1 MRTINYLPPPKS
13 DSSSP
18 LNPNTPPSSSSCD
31 SDSLFSNFDS
41 ASPSSTSSL
50 LSSPI
55 SPSTSTSSSEANPK
69 KPKRTYTRKTTV
81 KKDQMIDSSRI
92 MLCMFVMS
100 ILFFNP
106 FNLILSPSDPN
117 ELAYQT
123 GQYSSNKPVNSRV
136 LNAIDLEIEHFNKS
150 NPNLDIKPRFN
161 GLYLFGWFLNAILIT
176 FCLFRVYV
184 SGDPRIDSDKT
195 NESRLSLNYQKACRN
210 FQRKE
215 YEQAFSRFSNSLKEL
230 GQSAPSTKSE
240 LLVGILWQLI
250 KLAMDYFY
258 IGKILSKLSVW
269 IYGPENFTAYR
280 LSAIHHFE
288 LHKFAYLNL
297 ESEKDFHLKIATT
310 SSDQKSN
317 NTASMYSYLIGIY
330 FMLAA
335 INMSSVYMRS
345 EAQKDAKNEYNNYEM
360 YFSMILYL
368 KFYLP
373 LRVSTFLTKYFFRQ
387 KILKNQGDQVDT
399 SKMSKLQTIKALLNK
414 RIFIEF
420 LEDFDNKADM
430 NFDNRENND
439 ITWQQKS
446 LNLMSYKRRIFSTN
460 SALNESNAT
469 DSTCDISVNSISCD
483 YIVQKFQEFLFF
495 KMADQIINQAS
506 FISTEKILKKSSSL
520 ECQLLSSEENCELE
534 DVDDQHKFS
543 QLVELYEENLDYFYY
558 CNTKLSKLV
567 IQETQYT
574 LVKFLNMTNRW
585 KLRKFDFEIRLNEL
599 KNSYKR

>member
-1 MRTINYLPPPKS
+1 
-13 DSSSP
+13 
-18 LNPNTPPSSSSCD
+18 
-31 SDSLFSNFDS
+31 
-41 ASPSSTSSL
+41 
-50 LSSPI
+50 
-55 SPSTSTSSSEANPK
+55 
-69 KPKRTYTRKTTV
+69 
-81 KKDQMIDSSRI
+81 
-92 MLCMFVMS
+92 MFVMS

-368 KFYLP
+368 KFHLP

-534 DVDDQHKFS
+534 DVDDEHKFS
-543 QLVELYEENLDYFYY
+543 QLVELYEENLDYFNY

-585 KLRKFDFEIRLNEL
+585 KLRKFDFEIRLDEL